1 MKGNTMSDLTEDL
14 RELHSTIREMTD
26 EELVQ
31 LTQGVGMLYENGKID
46 LDKAVSVLGIVVS
59 HTLERKIKSAAA

>member
-1 MKGNTMSDLTEDL
+1 MKGYTMFDLTEDL

-46 LDKAVSVLGIVVS
+46 LDKAVFVLGIVVA

>member
-1 MKGNTMSDLTEDL
+1 MSDLTEDL